1 MGEQLKLKRMV
12 SDVGGVE
19 RLDSRIVTIERRSS
33 GNRKISVGDI
43 RMFDVLD
50 GLLFVERP
58 GPPF

>member
-1 MGEQLKLKRMV
+1 MSERFQIKRML

-19 RLDSRIVTIERRSS
+19 RLDSHIVTIERRSS
-33 GNRKISVGDI
+33 GHRKPLVGDI

-50 GLLFVERP
+50 GFLFIERP